1 MINEKKA
8 IKIKEDISE
17 LSDLNEIANMYSTN
31 VVLDKSIKFDTLTN
45 LGFGR
50 ELSLSG
56 YIFGSK
62 PNIISKPIVE
72 ETLSI

>member
-56 YIFGSK
+56 YIFGK

-72 ETLSI
+72 ETPSI